1 MLTSSTTRQDSM
13 TSQRILILY
22 AHPCQHK
29 SEVNARLFKAAR
41 YARNVTLV
49 DLYGEYPTFNIDVDK
64 EQQRLLEHD
73 VIIFQFPMYWYSTP
87 SILKEWQDLV
97 LEYGFAYGQDG
108 TALHGKTLLCITSTG
123 GKSES
128 YQASGYNHYSVRELL
143 RPIEQM
149 AGMTGMQ
156 YLAPLVLFDARAA
169 CDDERLNAHIKRYMQ
184 VLQALGDDRIDIER
198 AGELP
203 TLNQY
208 FRPMELRHS
217 A

>member
-184 VLQALGDDRIDIER
+184 VLQALGDDHIDIER

>member
-1 MLTSSTTRQDSM
+1 M

-64 EQQRLLEHD
+64 EQQRLLDHD
-73 VIIFQFPMYWYSTP
+73 VIVFQFPMYWYSTP

-184 VLQALGDDRIDIER
+184 VLQALGDDCIDIER

>member
-1 MLTSSTTRQDSM
+1 M

-41 YARNVTLV
+41 HARNVTLV

-149 AGMTGMQ
+149 AGMTGMH

-169 CDDERLNAHIKRYMQ
+169 CDGERLNAHIKRYMQ
-184 VLQALGDDRIDIER
+184 VLQAFGDDRIDIER

>member
-1 MLTSSTTRQDSM
+1 M

-64 EQQRLLEHD
+64 EQQRLLDHD
-73 VIIFQFPMYWYSTP
+73 VIVFQFPMYWYSTP

-169 CDDERLNAHIKRYMQ
+169 CDDERLNAHIKRYMK
-184 VLQALGDDRIDIER
+184 VLQALGDDCIDIER

>member
-1 MLTSSTTRQDSM
+1 M
-13 TSQRILILY
+13 TNQRILILY

-41 YARNVTLV
+41 YARNVTRV

-64 EQQRLLEHD
+64 EQQRLQQHD
-73 VIIFQFPMYWYSTP
+73 VIIFQFPLYWYSTP

-97 LEYGFAYGQDG
+97 LEYGFAYGQDA

-123 GKSES
+123 GKAES
-128 YQASGYNHYSVRELL
+128 YQSGGDNRYSLRELL

-149 AGMTGMQ
+149 AAMTGMH
-156 YLAPLVLFDARAA
+156 YLPPLALYEARAA
-169 CDDERLNAHIKRYMQ
+169 SGDERLNAYIKRYMQ
-184 VLQALGDDRIDIER
+184 VLQALTDNSIDHEL
-198 AGELP
+198 ATPLP
-203 TLNQY
+203 TLNHY
-208 FRPMELRHS
+208 FRPLALRHS

>member
-1 MLTSSTTRQDSM
+1 M

-29 SEVNARLFKAAR
+29 SEVNSRLFKAAR
-41 YARNVTLV
+41 YAHNVTLV

-108 TALHGKTLLCITSTG
+108 EALHGKTLLCITSAG

-128 YQASGYNHYSVRELL
+128 YQASGYNRYSVRELL

-149 AGMTGMQ
+149 AAMTGMN
-156 YLAPLVLFDARAA
+156 YLAPLVLFDARSA
-169 CDDERLNAHIKRYMQ
+169 CDDERLDAHIKRYMQ
-184 VLQALGDDRIDIER
+184 VLQALSDNTIDVER
-198 AGELP
+198 ASELP

>member
-1 MLTSSTTRQDSM
+1 M

-184 VLQALGDDRIDIER
+184 VLQALGDDCIDIER

>member
-1 MLTSSTTRQDSM
+1 M

-128 YQASGYNHYSVRELL
+128 YQACGYNHYSVRELL

-149 AGMTGMQ
+149 AGMTGMH

>member
-1 MLTSSTTRQDSM
+1 M

-64 EQQRLLEHD
+64 EQQRLLDHD

-184 VLQALGDDRIDIER
+184 VLQALGDDCIDIER

>member
-1 MLTSSTTRQDSM
+1 M

-149 AGMTGMQ
+149 AGMTGMH

-169 CDDERLNAHIKRYMQ
+169 CDDERLNAHIKRYML

>member
-1 MLTSSTTRQDSM
+1 M

-169 CDDERLNAHIKRYMQ
+169 RDDERLNAHIKRYML

>member
-1 MLTSSTTRQDSM
+1 M
-13 TSQRILILY
+13 TNQRILILY

-184 VLQALGDDRIDIER
+184 VLQTLGDDRIDIER

>member
-184 VLQALGDDRIDIER
+184 VLQALGDDCIDIER